1 MGDWIRHAKSRHV
14 VPGGI
19 ILTTATNLTTM
30 SDDESIDDEMPTGIF
45 PGETD
50 APGGSSAGG
59 ISGIL
64 GAGAVGGSVKPTKR
78 PRKSRSA
85 SSSSRTRPV
94 VKLMVTSVSRS
105 YVEPWRRKTQ
115 RERCVLCCLFDVYVR
130 LM

>member
-1 MGDWIRHAKSRHV
+1 
-14 VPGGI
+14 
-19 ILTTATNLTTM
+19 M
-30 SDDESIDDEMPTGIF
+30 SDEESIDDEIPTGIF

-115 RERCVLCCLFDVYVR
+115 RERCVLCCLFDVSQLADVYDCMLTVFFYHQLHVKAR
-130 LM
+130 ELAF